1 MKYLQLDTYRT
12 FLEGYTQFL
21 EKMAGDEKEKYAA
34 IISYDVKRI
43 NRVVSNQQALN
54 MHLAKMEQQR
64 EEEQSKAGLAGL
76 SFQQIMERLE
86 GQERETFDKLFRRF
100 EQALYEI
107 KYFNGKSMSFAQ
119 EGLQLLGLSDE
130 NNASP
135 YDSSGK
141 HLEGKQGVP
150 FFETKI

>member
-1 MKYLQLDTYRT
+1 MQLDTYRA
-12 FLEGYTQFL
+12 FLEDYTRFL

-34 IISYDVKRI
+34 ILSYDVKRI

-64 EEEQSKAGLAGL
+64 EEEQSKAGLEGL
-76 SFQQIMERLE
+76 NFQQIIERLE
-86 GQERETFDKLFRRF
+86 GQQREDFDKLFRRF
-100 EQALYEI
+100 EQALYDI

-119 EGLQLLGLSDE
+119 EGLQMLGVDE
-130 NNASP
+130 ETVAAP
-135 YDSSGK
+135 YDASGRQR
-141 HLEGKQGVP
+141 EGTQNVP

>member
-1 MKYLQLDTYRT
+1 MQLDTYRA
-12 FLEGYTQFL
+12 FLEDYTRFL

-34 IISYDVKRI
+34 ILSYDVKRI

-64 EEEQSKAGLAGL
+64 EEEQSKAGLEGL
-76 SFQQIMERLE
+76 NFQQIIDRLE
-86 GQERETFDKLFRRF
+86 GQQREDFNQLFRRF
-100 EQALYEI
+100 EQALYDI

-119 EGLQLLGLSDE
+119 EGLQMLGMDE
-130 NNASP
+130 EASAAP
-135 YDSSGK
+135 YDASGK
-141 HLEGKQGVP
+141 QRETAQNVP